1 MRKTLIATLLLL
13 AGTATPALAQS
24 DALPRRVDK
33 LEREMRAVQRKVFPG
48 GNGQT
53 VEPEIAAPTA
63 PPPEIGSPATAP
75 LADLTARVDALEQ
88 QLASLTG
95 QAEQNANQLRLLEEA
110 FAKAQAEFD
119 TRIKALEPAPPPV
132 APTLGDD
139 GGPLPADAA
148 AASPP
153 PSAGSTTQIARPN
166 SGDGGED
173 AYVYG
178 YRLWEAK
185 RYDEAQTQLK
195 AASTK
200 YASHKRISF
209 IRNLLGRAY
218 LDGGKPELA
227 ASEFLQNY
235 QKNPRGERAPDSLY
249 YLGQTF
255 TQLKQTAK
263 ACQVYDEFNEVYG
276 GTATAALKAQVTKGR
291 TAAKCRAA

>member
-13 AGTATPALAQS
+13 AGTAMPALAQS
-24 DALPRRVDK
+24 DPLPRRVDK

-53 VEPEIAAPTA
+53 LEPEIAIPTA

-75 LADLTARVDALEQ
+75 LADLTARVDSLEQ

-95 QAEQNANQLRLLEEA
+95 QAEQNANQIRLLEEA
-110 FAKAQAEFD
+110 FAKAQADFD
-119 TRIKALEPAPPPV
+119 ARMKALEPAPPPV
-132 APTLGDD
+132 APTLGDGGEGTPVEPV
-139 GGPLPADAA
+139 GGPIAPPTAA
-148 AASPP
+148 GP
-153 PSAGSTTQIARPN
+153 QIARPN

-185 RYDEAQTQLK
+185 RFDEAQAQLK
-195 AASTK
+195 VASTK
-200 YASHKRISF
+200 FASHKRISF

-235 QKNPRGERAPDSLY
+235 QKNPRGERAPDSLF

-255 TQLKQTAK
+255 AQLKQPAK

-276 GTATAALKAQVTKGR
+276 GTATAALKAQVVKGR